1 MGRNGETF
9 WGNCNALCFD
19 AHLLRLTGQ
28 YTYDLDIS
36 RVPGED
42 AVKTIEMRTKDLKYY
57 MKLANKVVTGLRGST
72 PILKEVL
79 PSVKMLSNN
88 INILWRNCSFMKS
101 QFVQPISLLSYFK
114 KLPQPPQPSPP

>member
-1 MGRNGETF
+1 M
-9 WGNCNALCFD
+9 
-19 AHLLRLTGQ
+19 
-28 YTYDLDIS
+28 
-36 RVPGED
+36 PGED